1 MIRYSTQPRRL
12 RVSALA
18 AVANPSYAR
27 VDTWNLLDDA
37 CRHLAEVDLA
47 GLDKTHDVARVKRLL
62 DRIAAYERYWLYPGA
77 ENLAIFRAHLDSL
90 STVRLTEEVSLAV
103 RLLSEYGDRAGLF
116 DTSAPLD
123 DQELVAQA
131 KQQHFYTVLLADDAP
146 STAPDSLAECLR
158 ALRNPSDD
166 VQFEILVVPS
176 VEDAITAVAL
186 NGEIQAAIIRDD
198 LPLRSRDR
206 LPLMNTLLGPNEDA
220 DGVIPDRANDWV
232 ECGEWIREL
241 RPHIDLYLLTDESI
255 AAGDDTEPDVYD
267 RTFYRLNDVTDLHS
281 TVLAGLR
288 NRYATPFFD
297 ALRAYAAAPV
307 GQFHA
312 LPVARGASIFN
323 SRSLQDMGEFYGR
336 NIFMAET
343 STTSGGLDSLLDPH
357 GNIKKAMDKAA
368 KTWNADHT
376 YFVTNG
382 TSTANKIV
390 VQSLTRPGDI
400 VLIDRNCHKSHHYGL
415 VLAGAYPLYLD
426 AYPLPQFAIYGAVSL
441 RTIKQTLLDL
451 EAAGQLHRVRML
463 LLTNCTFD
471 GVVYNPLQVMQ
482 EVLAIKPDICFLWD
496 EAWYAFATAVPW
508 ARQRTAMVAA
518 ERLEQMLASPDY
530 VEQYRKWA
538 ASMQGVDRSEW
549 IERELLP
556 DPATARVRVYATHST
571 HKSLSA
577 LRQASMIHVRD
588 QDFNAL
594 TRDAFGEAFLTHTST
609 SPNQQLLASLDLARR
624 QVDIEGFQL
633 VRQVYDMALVFRHR
647 VRKDRLISKW
657 FRILDESDLVP
668 EEFRASSVSSYREV
682 RQGAL
687 AEWNEAWRSDQ
698 FVLDATRVTLFVGA
712 TGMNGYDFREKIL
725 MERFGIQIN
734 KTSINSVLLIFTIG
748 VTWSSVHYLLDV
760 LRRVATDFDRIQKE
774 ASAADRALQ
783 RRHVEEITEDLPH
796 LPDFSEFDVAF
807 RPVDECNFG
816 DMRSAFYAGYEESDR
831 EHVLIGTA
839 GRRLAEG
846 KNLVSTTFV
855 VPYPPGFPVL
865 VPGQV
870 VSKEIVYFLAQ
881 LDVKEIHGYNP
892 DLGLSVFTDTALARM
907 EAQRNAATA
916 AVGSVT
922 AAFELPADASGVNGA
937 HKGRPGGAGGAGR
950 GVRGA
955 HRPVGYTAVD
965 ALDEGVPAGRGLV
978 PATRTQRAERADD
991 GGDQHPGHR
1000 SMLTARR
1007 ACSTN
1012 HVGASLG
1019 RGR

>member
-1 MIRYSTQPRRL
+1 
-12 RVSALA
+12 
-18 AVANPSYAR
+18 
-27 VDTWNLLDDA
+27 
-37 CRHLAEVDLA
+37 
-47 GLDKTHDVARVKRLL
+47 
-62 DRIAAYERYWLYPGA
+62 
-77 ENLAIFRAHLDSL
+77 SL
-90 STVRLTEEVSLAV
+90 V
-103 RLLSEYGDRAGLF
+103 
-116 DTSAPLD
+116 
-123 DQELVAQA
+123 
-131 KQQHFYTVLLADDAP
+131 
-146 STAPDSLAECLR
+146 ECLR
-158 ALRNPSDD
+158 ALRNPADD
-166 VQFEILVVPS
+166 IQFEILVAPS

-186 NGEIQAAIIRDD
+186 NGEIQAAIIRHD

-206 LPLMNTLLGPNEDA
+206 VPLMTTLLGANEDV
-220 DGVIPDRANDWV
+220 GVSEHTHDWV

-255 AAGDDTEPDVYD
+255 AAGADDDPDIYD

-281 TVLAGLR
+281 TVVAGLR
-288 NRYATPFFD
+288 NRFATPFFD
-297 ALRAYAAAPV
+297 ALRVYAAAPV

-323 SRSLQDMGEFYGR
+323 SKSLQDMGEFYGR

-368 KTWNADHT
+368 VTWNADHT

-426 AYPLPQFAIYGAVSL
+426 AYPLPQFAIYGAVPLS
-441 RTIKQTLLDL
+441 TIKKALLDL
-451 EAAGQLHRVRML
+451 EAAGQLHKVRML
-463 LLTNCTFD
+463 LLTNCIFD
-471 GVVYNPLQVMQ
+471 GVVYNPRRVME

-518 ERLEQMLASPDY
+518 EHLEQKLTSPEY
-530 VEQYRKWA
+530 RAEYRKWV
-538 ASMQGVDRSEW
+538 ASMEGVPRAEWADR
-549 IERELLP
+549 RLLP
-556 DPATARVRVYATHST
+556 DPDRARVRVYATHST

-577 LRQASMIHVRD
+577 FRQASMIHIRD
-588 QDFNAL
+588 QDFNARA
-594 TRDAFGEAFLTHTST
+594 RDAFGEAFLTHTST

-624 QVDIEGFQL
+624 QVDMEGFQL

-668 EEFRASSVSSYREV
+668 EEYRASCVSSYREV

-687 AEWNEAWRSDQ
+687 DEWNEAWRSDQ
-698 FVLDATRVTLFVGA
+698 FVLDPTRVTLFLGK
-712 TGMNGYDFREKIL
+712 TGMTGYDFREKIL
-725 MERFGIQIN
+725 MDRFGIQIN

-748 VTWSSVHYLLDV
+748 VTWSSVHHLLDV
-760 LRRVATDFDRIQKE
+760 LRRVATDFDRAKKM
-774 ASAADRALQ
+774 ASTADWALHE
-783 RRHVEEITEDLPH
+783 RRVEEITEDLPH

-807 RPVDECNFG
+807 RPEGATSYG
-816 DMRSAFYAGYEESDR
+816 DTRSAFYAGYEESDR
-831 EHVLIGTA
+831 EYVLIGTA

-846 KNLVSTTFV
+846 KTLVSTTFV

-870 VSKEIVYFLAQ
+870 ISKEIIYFLAQ

-892 DLGLSVFTDTALARM
+892 ELGLSVFTQEALARM
-907 EAQRNAATA
+907 EATRS
-916 AVGSVT
+916 AVAVASANGNGS
-922 AAFELPADASGVNGA
+922 E
-937 HKGRPGGAGGAGR
+937 
-950 GVRGA
+950 
-955 HRPVGYTAVD
+955 
-965 ALDEGVPAGRGLV
+965 
-978 PATRTQRAERADD
+978 PATGSEATLVANEHTVQV
-991 GGDQHPGHR
+991 
-1000 SMLTARR
+1000 
-1007 ACSTN
+1007 N
-1012 HVGASLG
+1012 
-1019 RGR
+1019 

>member
-1 MIRYSTQPRRL
+1 MNRDSVRTRRL

-18 AVANPSYAR
+18 AVANPSYTR
-27 VDTWNLLDDA
+27 IDTWNLLDDA
-37 CRHLAEVDLA
+37 CRRLAEVDLA
-47 GLDKTHDVARVKRLL
+47 GLDKTHDMARVKRLM
-62 DRIAAYERYWLYPGA
+62 DRIDAYERYWLYPGA
-77 ENLAIFRAHLDSL
+77 DNLATFRAHLESL

-103 RLLSEYGDRAGLF
+103 RLLSEYGDRAALF
-116 DTSAPLD
+116 DTSAPLA

-131 KQQHFYTVLLADDAP
+131 RQQQFYTVLLADDAP
-146 STAPDSLAECLR
+146 PTAPDCLAESLR
-158 ALRNPSDD
+158 ELRNLYDD
-166 VQFEILVVPS
+166 VQYELLVVSS

-186 NGEIQAAIIRDD
+186 NGEIQVAIIRHD

-206 LPLMNTLLGPNEDA
+206 LPLMNTLLGANDDA
-220 DGVIPDRANDWV
+220 VAVTDRAHDWV
-232 ECGEWIREL
+232 ECGEWIKEL
-241 RPHIDLYLLTDESI
+241 RPHLDLYLLTDESI
-255 AAGDDTEPDVYD
+255 AADIGDAPDVYA
-267 RTFYRLNDVTDLHS
+267 RTFYRLNDVTDLNS

-288 NRYATPFFD
+288 NRFETPFFD
-297 ALRAYAAAPV
+297 ALRAYAAAPI

-323 SRSLQDMGEFYGR
+323 SKSLRDMGEFYGR

-368 KTWNADHT
+368 VTWRANHT

-415 VLAGAYPLYLD
+415 VLAGAYPMYLD

-441 RTIKQTLLDL
+441 RTIKKALLDL

-471 GVVYNPLQVMQ
+471 GVVYNPRRVME

-508 ARQRTAMVAA
+508 ARQRTAMMAA
-518 ERLEQMLASPDY
+518 ENLEQKLASPEY
-530 VEQYRKWA
+530 AEEYRNWL
-538 ASMQGVDRSEW
+538 ASMEGIDRSQW
-549 IERELLP
+549 VDHQLLP
-556 DPATARVRVYATHST
+556 DPDRVRIRVYTTHST

-624 QVDIEGFQL
+624 QVDVEGFQL
-633 VRQVYDMALVFRHR
+633 VRLVYDMALVFRHR

-668 EEFRASSVSSYREV
+668 DEFRASHVSSYRQV
-682 RQGAL
+682 RQGVL

-698 FVLDATRVTLFVGA
+698 FVLDPTRVTLFIGE
-712 TGMNGYDFREKIL
+712 TGMSGYDFREKIL

-760 LRRVATDFDRIQKE
+760 LRRVATDFDRIQVA
-774 ASAADRALQ
+774 ASAADLALHQ
-783 RRHVEEITEDLPH
+783 RHVEEITQDLPH

-807 RPVDECNFG
+807 RPNVVSASG
-816 DMRSAFYAGYEESDR
+816 DIRSAFYAGYEESDR
-831 EHVLIGTA
+831 EHVLIGIA
-839 GRRLAEG
+839 GRQLIEG
-846 KNLVSTTFV
+846 KTLVSTTFV

-892 DLGLSVFTDTALARM
+892 DLGLSVFTQDALSRM
-907 EAQRNAATA
+907 EAQRIASVARNAR
-916 AVGSVT
+916 
-922 AAFELPADASGVNGA
+922 LPEQSTSFNDSSG
-937 HKGRPGGAGGAGR
+937 
-950 GVRGA
+950 
-955 HRPVGYTAVD
+955 
-965 ALDEGVPAGRGLV
+965 E
-978 PATRTQRAERADD
+978 AEKEVKVSH
-991 GGDQHPGHR
+991 GCCG
-1000 SMLTARR
+1000 
-1007 ACSTN
+1007 
-1012 HVGASLG
+1012 
-1019 RGR
+1019 

>member
-1 MIRYSTQPRRL
+1 MNSDRTRPRRL

-18 AVANPSYAR
+18 AVANPSYTR
-27 VDTWNLLDDA
+27 IDTWNLLDDA

-47 GLDKTHDVARVKRLL
+47 GLDKAHEVARVRRLM
-62 DRIAAYERYWLYPGA
+62 DRLAAYERYWLYPGA
-77 ENLAIFRAHLDSL
+77 ENLATFRAHLEIL

-116 DTSAPLD
+116 DTSTPLA

-131 KQQHFYTVLLADDAP
+131 KRQQFYTVLLADDSP
-146 STAPDSLAECLR
+146 HTAPDCLAACLR
-158 ALRNPSDD
+158 ELRDPADD
-166 VQFEILVVPS
+166 VQFEILVVAS

-186 NGEIQAAIIRDD
+186 NGEIQAAIIRHD

-206 LPLMNTLLGPNEDA
+206 VPLMNSLLGPSDA
-220 DGVIPDRANDWV
+220 GDSEAELLIHDRANDWI

-255 AAGDDTEPDVYD
+255 AAGNDDEPDVYD

-288 NRYATPFFD
+288 NRFATPFFD
-297 ALRAYAAAPV
+297 ALRAYASAPV

-312 LPVARGASIFN
+312 LPIARGASIFN
-323 SRSLQDMGEFYGR
+323 SKSLQDMGEFYGR

-368 KTWNADHT
+368 RTWNSNHT

-390 VQSLTRPGDI
+390 MQSLTRPGDI

-426 AYPLPQFAIYGAVSL
+426 AYPLPQFAIYGSVPL
-441 RTIKQTLLDL
+441 RTIKKALLDL
-451 EAAGQLHRVRML
+451 EATGQLHRVRML
-463 LLTNCTFD
+463 LLTNCIFD
-471 GVVYNPLQVMQ
+471 GVVYNPRRVME

-508 ARQRTAMVAA
+508 ARQRTAMVSA
-518 ERLEQMLASPDY
+518 ERLEQTLASPEY
-530 VEQYRKWA
+530 AEEYRNWA
-538 ASMQGVDRSEW
+538 ASMEGIPRSEW
-549 IERELLP
+549 ADHRLMP
-556 DPATARVRVYATHST
+556 DPDRARVRVYATHST

-577 LRQASMIHVRD
+577 FRQASMIHVRD
-588 QDFNAL
+588 QDFNSLA
-594 TRDAFGEAFLTHTST
+594 RDQFGEAFLTHTST

-668 EEFRASSVSSYREV
+668 EEFRASAVSSYRQV

-698 FVLDATRVTLFVGA
+698 FVLDPTRVTLFLGN

-725 MERFGIQIN
+725 MDRFGIQIN

-748 VTWSSVHYLLDV
+748 VTWSSVHHLLDV
-760 LRRVATDFDRIQKE
+760 LRRVASDFDHEKQA
-774 ASAADRALQ
+774 ASAADWALHE
-783 RRHVEEITEDLPH
+783 RRVEEITQDLPH
-796 LPDFSEFDVAF
+796 LPDFSEFDIAF
-807 RPVDECNFG
+807 RPVDACSVG
-816 DMRSAFYAGYEESDR
+816 DMRAAFYAGYEESDR
-831 EHVLIGTA
+831 EYVQIGAA

-846 KNLVSTTFV
+846 RNLVSTTFV

-870 VSKEIVYFLAQ
+870 VSKEILYFLAQ

-892 DLGLSVFTDTALARM
+892 ELGLSVFTAEALTRM
-907 EAQRNAATA
+907 EAQRNAAQA
-916 AVGSVT
+916 AVGSAT
-922 AAFELPADASGVNGA
+922 PAFELPSDASGLNG
-937 HKGRPGGAGGAGR
+937 
-950 GVRGA
+950 
-955 HRPVGYTAVD
+955 
-965 ALDEGVPAGRGLV
+965 
-978 PATRTQRAERADD
+978 
-991 GGDQHPGHR
+991 
-1000 SMLTARR
+1000 
-1007 ACSTN
+1007 STN
-1012 HVGASLG
+1012 GESAKRVVAEDA
-1019 RGR
+1019 

>member
-1 MIRYSTQPRRL
+1 MSNPYNSRPRRL
-12 RVSALA
+12 HVSALA

-27 VDTWNLLDDA
+27 IDTWNLLDDA

-47 GLDKTHDVARVKRLL
+47 GQDKAHDIARVKRLM
-62 DRIAAYERYWLYPGA
+62 DRIGAYERYWLYPGA
-77 ENLAIFRAHLDSL
+77 HNLATFRAHLESL
-90 STVRLTEEVSLAV
+90 STVRLTEEVALAV

-116 DTSAPLD
+116 DTNAPLAE
-123 DQELVAQA
+123 QELVAGA
-131 KQQHFYTVLLADDAP
+131 KKQHFYTVVLADDSP
-146 STAPDSLAECLR
+146 GTAQDCLAENLR
-158 ALRNPSDD
+158 ALRDPADD
-166 VQFEILVVPS
+166 VQFELLVVSS

-198 LPLRSRDR
+198 LSLRSHDR
-206 LPLMNTLLGPNEDA
+206 LPLMNTLLGPNEDV
-220 DGVIPDRANDWV
+220 DIPDRANDWI

-255 AAGDDTEPDVYD
+255 AAGDETEPDIYN

-297 ALRAYAAAPV
+297 ALRVYAAEPV

-312 LPVARGASIFN
+312 LPIARGASIFN
-323 SRSLQDMGEFYGR
+323 SKSLQDMGEFYGR

-368 KTWNADHT
+368 RTWRSDHT

-426 AYPLPQFAIYGAVSL
+426 AYPLPEFAIYGAVSL
-441 RTIKQTLLDL
+441 ETIKKTLLGL

-471 GVVYNPLQVMQ
+471 GVVYNPRRVME

-508 ARQRTAMVAA
+508 ARQRTAMVSAK
-518 ERLEQMLASPDY
+518 RLEQTLATPEY
-530 VEQYRKWA
+530 A
-538 ASMQGVDRSEW
+538 AEYQDWLGSMEGVDRSEW
-549 IERELLP
+549 VERRLLP
-556 DPATARVRVYATHST
+556 DPTRARVRVYATHST

-577 LRQASMIHVRD
+577 FRQASMIHVRD
-588 QDFNAL
+588 QDFNSRA
-594 TRDAFGEAFLTHTST
+594 RDAFGEAFLTHTST

-624 QVDIEGFQL
+624 QVDMEGFQL

-668 EEFRASSVSSYREV
+668 AEFRASAVSSTASI
-682 RQGAL
+682 RQGGL

-698 FVLDATRVTLFVGA
+698 FVLDPTRVTLFLGN
-712 TGMNGYDFREKIL
+712 TGMTGFDFREKIL
-725 MERFGIQIN
+725 MDRFGIQIN

-760 LRRVATDFDRIQKE
+760 LRRVAIDFDREEKA
-774 ASAADRALQ
+774 ASAADWALHQ
-783 RRHVEEITEDLPH
+783 RHVEEITEDLPH
-796 LPDFSEFDVAF
+796 LPDFSEFDIAF
-807 RPVDECNFG
+807 RPVDECIFG

-831 EHVLIGTA
+831 EYVQIGTA
-839 GRRLAEG
+839 GRRLVEG
-846 KNLVSTTFV
+846 KTLVSTTFV

-892 DLGLSVFTDTALARM
+892 DLGLSVFTETALARM
-907 EAQRNAATA
+907 EAQRNAAMA
-916 AVGSVT
+916 AVASAT
-922 AAFELPADASGVNGA
+922 TSFELPSDASGLNGA
-937 HKGRPGGAGGAGR
+937 GNGAGA
-950 GVRGA
+950 VR
-955 HRPVGYTAVD
+955 VGSED
-965 ALDEGVPAGRGLV
+965 A
-978 PATRTQRAERADD
+978 
-991 GGDQHPGHR
+991 
-1000 SMLTARR
+1000 
-1007 ACSTN
+1007 
-1012 HVGASLG
+1012 
-1019 RGR
+1019 

>member
-1 MIRYSTQPRRL
+1 MNRDNARPRRL

-18 AVANPSYAR
+18 AVANPSYTR

-37 CRHLAEVDLA
+37 CRHLAEIDLA
-47 GLDKTHDVARVKRLL
+47 GLDKDHDLAKVKRLM

-77 ENLAIFRAHLDSL
+77 QNLATFRAHLESL

-103 RLLSEYGDRAGLF
+103 RLLSEYGDRTALF
-116 DTSAPLD
+116 DTSAPLA

-131 KQQHFYTVLLADDAP
+131 KQQQFYTVLLADDSP
-146 STAPDSLAECLR
+146 VTAPESLAECLR

-166 VQFEILVVPS
+166 IQFEILVAPS

-186 NGEIQAAIIRDD
+186 NGEIQAAIIRHD

-206 LPLMNTLLGPNEDA
+206 VPLMNTLLGANDSGA
-220 DGVIPDRANDWV
+220 QAAGSDRAQDWV

-255 AAGDDTEPDVYD
+255 AAGSDDEPDVYD

-288 NRYATPFFD
+288 KRFATPFFD

-323 SRSLQDMGEFYGR
+323 SKSLQDMGEFYGR

-343 STTSGGLDSLLDPH
+343 SSTSGGLDSLLDPH

-368 KTWNADHT
+368 VTWRANHT

-415 VLAGAYPLYLD
+415 VLAGAYPMYLD
-426 AYPLPQFAIYGAVSL
+426 AYPLPQFAIYGAVAL
-441 RTIKQTLLDL
+441 RTIKQALLGL
-451 EAAGQLHRVRML
+451 EAAGQLHKVRML

-471 GVVYNPLQVMQ
+471 GVVYNPRQVME

-508 ARQRTAMVAA
+508 ARQRTAMVSA
-518 ERLEQMLASPDY
+518 EQLEQKLSSPEY
-530 VEQYRKWA
+530 VAEYRNWC
-538 ASMQGVDRSEW
+538 ASMEEIERSEW
-549 IERELLP
+549 VEHRLLP
-556 DPATARVRVYATHST
+556 NPARARVRVYATHST

-577 LRQASMIHVRD
+577 LRQASMIHIRD

-594 TRDAFGEAFLTHTST
+594 ARDAFGEAFLTHTST

-668 EEFRASSVSSYREV
+668 EEFRASSVSSYRQV

-698 FVLDATRVTLFVGA
+698 FVLDPTRVTLFIGE

-760 LRRVATDFDRIQKE
+760 LRRVAIDFDRAQKG
-774 ASAADRALQ
+774 ASVADLALQ
-783 RRHVEEITEDLPH
+783 RRHVEEVTQDLPH

-807 RPVDECNFG
+807 RPDDASPFG
-816 DMRSAFYAGYEESDR
+816 DMRAAFYAGYEESDR
-831 EHVLIGTA
+831 EYVLIGNA

-846 KNLVSTTFV
+846 KTLVSTTFV

-870 VSKEIVYFLAQ
+870 VSKEIIYFLAQ
-881 LDVKEIHGYNP
+881 LDVKEIHGYNRE
-892 DLGLSVFTDTALARM
+892 LGLSVFTPAALARL
-907 EAQRNAATA
+907 EAAHNAGA
-916 AVGSVT
+916 AASAG
-922 AAFELPADASGVNGA
+922 LPAISSV
-937 HKGRPGGAGGAGR
+937 GGAG
-950 GVRGA
+950 
-955 HRPVGYTAVD
+955 
-965 ALDEGVPAGRGLV
+965 
-978 PATRTQRAERADD
+978 
-991 GGDQHPGHR
+991 
-1000 SMLTARR
+1000 
-1007 ACSTN
+1007 
-1012 HVGASLG
+1012 
-1019 RGR
+1019 

>member
-1 MIRYSTQPRRL
+1 MNEYSSRPRRL

-18 AVANPSYAR
+18 AVANPSYTR
-27 VDTWNLLDDA
+27 IDTWNMLDDA
-37 CRHLAEVDLA
+37 CCHLAEVDLA
-47 GLDKTHDVARVKRLL
+47 GLDKTHDLAKVKRLMDRL
-62 DRIAAYERYWLYPGA
+62 DAYERYWLYPGA
-77 ENLAIFRAHLDSL
+77 ANLATFRAHLESL
-90 STVRLTEEVSLAV
+90 STVRLAEEVALAV
-103 RLLSEYGDRAGLF
+103 RLLSEYGDRTALF
-116 DTSAPLD
+116 DIAAPLAE
-123 DQELVAQA
+123 QELVARA
-131 KQQHFYTVLLADDAP
+131 KQQQFYTVLLADDSP
-146 STAPDSLAECLR
+146 PTAPESLVECLR
-158 ALRNPSDD
+158 ALRNPADD
-166 VQFEILVVPS
+166 IQFEILVAPS

-186 NGEIQAAIIRDD
+186 NGEIQAAIIRHD

-206 LPLMNTLLGPNEDA
+206 VPLMTTLLGANEDV
-220 DGVIPDRANDWV
+220 GVSEHTHDWV

-255 AAGDDTEPDVYD
+255 AAGADDDPDIYD

-281 TVLAGLR
+281 TVVAGLR
-288 NRYATPFFD
+288 NRFATPFFD
-297 ALRAYAAAPV
+297 ALRVYAAAPV

-323 SRSLQDMGEFYGR
+323 SKSLQDMGEFYGR

-368 KTWNADHT
+368 ITWNADHT

-426 AYPLPQFAIYGAVSL
+426 AYPLPQFAIYGAVPLS
-441 RTIKQTLLDL
+441 TIKKALLDL
-451 EAAGQLHRVRML
+451 EEAGQLHKVRML
-463 LLTNCTFD
+463 LLTNCIFD
-471 GVVYNPLQVMQ
+471 GVVYNPRRVME

-496 EAWYAFATAVPW
+496 EAWYAFAIAVPW

-518 ERLEQMLASPDY
+518 EHLEQKLASPG
-530 VEQYRKWA
+530 YRAEYRRWV
-538 ASMQGVDRSEW
+538 ASMEGVPRSEW
-549 IERELLP
+549 AERQLLP
-556 DPATARVRVYATHST
+556 DPDSARVRVYATHST

-577 LRQASMIHVRD
+577 FRQASMIHIRD
-588 QDFNAL
+588 QDFNARA
-594 TRDAFGEAFLTHTST
+594 RDAFGEAFLTHTST

-624 QVDIEGFQL
+624 QVDMEGFQL

-668 EEFRASSVSSYREV
+668 EEFRASCVSSYREV

-687 AEWNEAWRSDQ
+687 DEWNEAWRSDQ
-698 FVLDATRVTLFVGA
+698 FVLDPTRVTLFLGK
-712 TGMNGYDFREKIL
+712 TGMTGYDFREKIL
-725 MERFGIQIN
+725 MDRFGIQIN

-748 VTWSSVHYLLDV
+748 VTWSSVHHLLDV
-760 LRRVATDFDRIQKE
+760 LRRVATDFDRAKKV
-774 ASAADRALQ
+774 ASSADWALHE
-783 RRHVEEITEDLPH
+783 RRVEEITEDLPH

-807 RPVDECNFG
+807 RPEGATTYG
-816 DMRSAFYAGYEESDR
+816 DTRSAFYAGYEESDR
-831 EHVLIGTA
+831 EYVLIGTA

-846 KNLVSTTFV
+846 KTLVSTTFV

-870 VSKEIVYFLAQ
+870 ISKEIIYFLAQ

-892 DLGLSVFTDTALARM
+892 ELGLSVFTQEALARM
-907 EAQRNAATA
+907 EAKRNAV
-916 AVGSVT
+916 AVASSNGNGS
-922 AAFELPADASGVNGA
+922 EPASGSEATLVANEHTVQVN
-937 HKGRPGGAGGAGR
+937 
-950 GVRGA
+950 
-955 HRPVGYTAVD
+955 
-965 ALDEGVPAGRGLV
+965 
-978 PATRTQRAERADD
+978 
-991 GGDQHPGHR
+991 
-1000 SMLTARR
+1000 
-1007 ACSTN
+1007 
-1012 HVGASLG
+1012 
-1019 RGR
+1019 

>member
-1 MIRYSTQPRRL
+1 MNRDGSHPRRL

-18 AVANPSYAR
+18 AVANPSYTR
-27 VDTWNLLDDA
+27 LDTWNLLDDA
-37 CRHLAEVDLA
+37 CRHLSEVDRA
-47 GLDKTHDVARVKRLL
+47 GLGIDHDVSRVRRLM
-62 DRIAAYERYWLYPGA
+62 DRLAAYERYWLYPGA
-77 ENLAIFRAHLDSL
+77 HHLATFHEHLEAL
-90 STVRLTEEVSLAV
+90 STVRLAEEVSLAV

-116 DTSAPLD
+116 DTSAPLAE
-123 DQELVAQA
+123 QELVAQA
-131 KQQHFYTVLLADDAP
+131 KRQQFYTVLLADDAP
-146 STAPDSLAECLR
+146 STAPDCLAECLQ

-166 VQFEILVVPS
+166 VQYELLVVTS
-176 VEDAITAVAL
+176 IEDAITAVAL
-186 NGEIQAAIIRDD
+186 NGEIQAAIIRHD
-198 LPLRSRDR
+198 LPLRSHDR
-206 LPLMNTLLGPNEDA
+206 VPLMNTLLGAAGDDVVTKDA
-220 DGVIPDRANDWV
+220 QDWV
-232 ECGEWIREL
+232 ECAQWIREL

-255 AAGDDTEPDVYD
+255 AADTQDDSDVYD
-267 RTFYRLNDVTDLHS
+267 RTFYRLNDVTDLNS
-281 TVLAGLR
+281 TVLAGLK
-288 NRYATPFFD
+288 NRFATPFFD
-297 ALRAYAAAPV
+297 ALCAYAAAPV

-323 SRSLQDMGEFYGR
+323 SKSLQDMGEFYGR

-357 GNIKKAMDKAA
+357 GNIKTAMDKAA
-368 KTWNADHT
+368 VTWNANHT
-376 YFVTNG
+376 YFSTNG

-390 VQSLTRPGDI
+390 VQALTRPGDI

-426 AYPLPQFAIYGAVSL
+426 AYPLPEYAIYGAVSL
-441 RTIKQTLLDL
+441 HTIKKALLDL
-451 EAAGQLHRVRML
+451 EAAGQLQRVRML

-471 GVVYNPLQVMQ
+471 GVVYNPRRVME

-508 ARQRTAMVAA
+508 ARQRTAMVSA
-518 ERLEQMLASPDY
+518 ERLEQMLASPEY
-530 VEQYRKWA
+530 AAEYRDWA
-538 ASMQGVDRSEW
+538 ASMEGVDRSEW
-549 IERELLP
+549 VDRRLLP
-556 DPATARVRVYATHST
+556 DPGRARVRVYATHST

-577 LRQASMIHVRD
+577 FRQASMIHVRD

-594 TRDAFGEAFLTHTST
+594 TRDEFAEAFLTHTST

-624 QVDIEGFQL
+624 QVDIEGFEL
-633 VRQVYDMALVFRHR
+633 VRNVYNMALVFRHR

-668 EEFRASSVSSYREV
+668 REFRASAVSSTASI

-698 FVLDATRVTLFVGA
+698 FVLDPTRATLFIGK

-725 MERFGIQIN
+725 MDRFGIQIN

-760 LRRVATDFDRIQKE
+760 LRRIATDFERSQ
-774 ASAADRALQ
+774 SAFGKDDLALQ
-783 RRHVEEITEDLPH
+783 RRRVEEITEDLPH

-807 RPVDECNFG
+807 RPVDACKFG

-831 EHVLIGTA
+831 EHVLIGSA

-846 KNLVSTTFV
+846 KTLVSTTFV

-870 VSKEIVYFLAQ
+870 VSKDIVYFLAQ

-892 DLGLSVFTDTALARM
+892 DLGLSVFTEAALARI

-916 AVGSVT
+916 ALGS
-922 AAFELPADASGVNGA
+922 AFPAFEIPSDASSLNGA
-937 HKGRPGGAGGAGR
+937 LNGNRNAR
-950 GVRGA
+950 
-955 HRPVGYTAVD
+955 AVTED
-965 ALDEGVPAGRGLV
+965 A
-978 PATRTQRAERADD
+978 
-991 GGDQHPGHR
+991 
-1000 SMLTARR
+1000 
-1007 ACSTN
+1007 
-1012 HVGASLG
+1012 
-1019 RGR
+1019 

>member
-1 MIRYSTQPRRL
+1 M
-12 RVSALA
+12 SALA

-47 GLDKTHDVARVKRLL
+47 GLDKTHDVARVKRLM

-77 ENLAIFRAHLDSL
+77 ENLAVFRAHLESL

-158 ALRNPSDD
+158 ALRCPSDD

-255 AAGDDTEPDVYD
+255 AAGDDSEPDVYD

-451 EAAGQLHRVRML
+451 EAAGQLDRVRML

-518 ERLEQMLASPDY
+518 ERLEHMLASPEY
-530 VEQYRKWA
+530 VEEYRKWA
-538 ASMQGVDRSEW
+538 ASMDGVDRSEW
-549 IERELLP
+549 IERELMP
-556 DPATARVRVYATHST
+556 DPASARVRVYATHST

-668 EEFRASSVSSYREV
+668 EEFRESSVSSYREV

-760 LRRVATDFDRIQKE
+760 LRRVAIDFDRTEKA
-774 ASAADRALQ
+774 ASVADRALQ
-783 RRHVEEITEDLPH
+783 QRHVEEITEDLPH

-816 DMRSAFYAGYEESDR
+816 DMRSAFYAGYEEADR
-831 EHVLIGTA
+831 EHVLIGMA

-846 KNLVSTTFV
+846 KTLVSTTFV

-892 DLGLSVFTDTALARM
+892 DLGLSVFTETALARM
-907 EAQRNAATA
+907 EAQRNAAAA

-922 AAFELPADASGVNGA
+922 AAFELPADASVASGMNGA
-937 HKGRPGGAGGAGR
+937 RNGA
-950 GVRGA
+950 
-955 HRPVGYTAVD
+955 PAVPS
-965 ALDEGVPAGRGLV
+965 V
-978 PATRTQRAERADD
+978 ADN
-991 GGDQHPGHR
+991 
-1000 SMLTARR
+1000 T
-1007 ACSTN
+1007 
-1012 HVGASLG
+1012 
-1019 RGR
+1019 

>member
-1 MIRYSTQPRRL
+1 MNSDRAHPRRL

-18 AVANPSYAR
+18 AVANPSYTR
-27 VDTWNLLDDA
+27 IDTWNLLDDA

-47 GLDKTHDVARVKRLL
+47 GLDKAHEVARVKRLM
-62 DRIAAYERYWLYPGA
+62 DRLGAYERYWLYPGA
-77 ENLAIFRAHLDSL
+77 ENLATFRAHLESL

-116 DTSAPLD
+116 DTSTPLA

-131 KQQHFYTVLLADDAP
+131 KRQQFYTVLLADDSP
-146 STAPDSLAECLR
+146 HTAPDCMAACLR
-158 ALRNPSDD
+158 ELRDPSDD
-166 VQFEILVVPS
+166 VQFEILVVAS

-186 NGEIQAAIIRDD
+186 NGEIQAAIIRHD

-206 LPLMNTLLGPNEDA
+206 VPLMNSLLGPSDA
-220 DGVIPDRANDWV
+220 ESSEAGLQIHDRANDWI

-241 RPHIDLYLLTDESI
+241 RPHIDRYLLTDESI
-255 AAGDDTEPDVYD
+255 AAGNDDEPDVYD

-288 NRYATPFFD
+288 NRFATPFFD
-297 ALRAYAAAPV
+297 ALRAYASAPV

-312 LPVARGASIFN
+312 LPIARGASIFN
-323 SRSLQDMGEFYGR
+323 SKSLQDMGEFYGR

-368 KTWNADHT
+368 RTWNSDHT

-390 VQSLTRPGDI
+390 MQSLTRPGDI

-426 AYPLPQFAIYGAVSL
+426 AYPLPQFAIYGAVPL
-441 RTIKQTLLDL
+441 RTIKQALLDL
-451 EAAGQLHRVRML
+451 EATGQLHRVRMV
-463 LLTNCTFD
+463 LLTNCIFD
-471 GVVYNPLQVMQ
+471 GVVYNPRRVME

-508 ARQRTAMVAA
+508 ARQRTAMISA
-518 ERLEQMLASPDY
+518 ERLEQMLASPEY
-530 VEQYRKWA
+530 AEEYRNWA
-538 ASMQGVDRSEW
+538 ASMEGIPRSEW
-549 IERELLP
+549 ADHRLMP
-556 DPATARVRVYATHST
+556 DPSRARVRVYATHST

-577 LRQASMIHVRD
+577 FRQASMIHVRD
-588 QDFNAL
+588 QDFNSLA
-594 TRDAFGEAFLTHTST
+594 RDQFGEAFLTHTST

-668 EEFRASSVSSYREV
+668 EEFRASAVSSYRQV

-698 FVLDATRVTLFVGA
+698 FVLDPTRVTLFLGN

-725 MERFGIQIN
+725 MDRFGIQIN

-748 VTWSSVHYLLDV
+748 VTWSSVHHLLDV
-760 LRRVATDFDRIQKE
+760 LRRVATDFDREKE
-774 ASAADRALQ
+774 AASAADWALHE
-783 RRHVEEITEDLPH
+783 RRVDEITRDLPH
-796 LPDFSEFDVAF
+796 LPDFSEFDIAF
-807 RPVDECNFG
+807 RPVDACSVG
-816 DMRSAFYAGYEESDR
+816 DMRAAFYAGYEESDR
-831 EHVLIGTA
+831 EYVQIGAA

-846 KNLVSTTFV
+846 RNLVSTTFV

-870 VSKEIVYFLAQ
+870 VSKEILYFLAQ

-892 DLGLSVFTDTALARM
+892 ELGLSVFTAEALTRM
-907 EAQRNAATA
+907 EAQRSAATA
-916 AVGSVT
+916 AVGSAIPV
-922 AAFELPADASGVNGA
+922 FELPSDASGLS
-937 HKGRPGGAGGAGR
+937 
-950 GVRGA
+950 VR
-955 HRPVGYTAVD
+955 
-965 ALDEGVPAGRGLV
+965 
-978 PATRTQRAERADD
+978 
-991 GGDQHPGHR
+991 
-1000 SMLTARR
+1000 
-1007 ACSTN
+1007 
-1012 HVGASLG
+1012 
-1019 RGR
+1019 

>member
-77 ENLAIFRAHLDSL
+77 ENLAIFRAHLESL

-451 EAAGQLHRVRML
+451 EAAGQLHRARML

-922 AAFELPADASGVNGA
+922 AAFELPADA
-937 HKGRPGGAGGAGR
+937 
-950 GVRGA
+950 
-955 HRPVGYTAVD
+955 
-965 ALDEGVPAGRGLV
+965 
-978 PATRTQRAERADD
+978 
-991 GGDQHPGHR
+991 
-1000 SMLTARR
+1000 
-1007 ACSTN
+1007 
-1012 HVGASLG
+1012 
-1019 RGR
+1019 

>member
-1 MIRYSTQPRRL
+1 MNRDSARPRRL

-18 AVANPSYAR
+18 AVANPSYTR
-27 VDTWNLLDDA
+27 LDTWNLLDDA

-47 GLDKTHDVARVKRLL
+47 GLDKAHDIARVRRLM
-62 DRIAAYERYWLYPGA
+62 DRLGAYERYWLYPGA
-77 ENLAIFRAHLDSL
+77 GNLATFRAHLDAL
-90 STVRLTEEVSLAV
+90 STVRLAEEVSLAV

-116 DTSAPLD
+116 DTSAPLAE
-123 DQELVAQA
+123 QELVAQA
-131 KQQHFYTVLLADDAP
+131 KQQQFYTVLLADDAP
-146 STAPDSLAECLR
+146 ATAPDSLAECLR
-158 ALRNPSDD
+158 ALRNPSAE
-166 VQFEILVVPS
+166 VQYELLVVGS
-176 VEDAITAVAL
+176 IEDAITAVAL
-186 NGEIQAAIIRDD
+186 NGEIQAAIIRHD
-198 LPLRSRDR
+198 LPLRSHDR
-206 LPLMNTLLGPNEDA
+206 VPLMNTLLGSAGDDVVA
-220 DGVIPDRANDWV
+220 DGTQDWV
-232 ECGEWIREL
+232 ECAEWIREL

-255 AAGDDTEPDVYD
+255 AAETEDEPDVYD
-267 RTFYRLNDVTDLHS
+267 RTFYRLNDVTDLNS

-297 ALRAYAAAPV
+297 ALRAYASAPV

-323 SRSLQDMGEFYGR
+323 SKSLQDMGEFYGR

-357 GNIKKAMDKAA
+357 GNIRAAMNKAA
-368 KTWNADHT
+368 VTWNANHT

-390 VQSLTRPGDI
+390 VQALTRPGDI

-426 AYPLPQFAIYGAVSL
+426 AYPLTEYAIYGAVSL
-441 RTIKQTLLDL
+441 HTIKKALLDL

-471 GVVYNPLQVMQ
+471 GVVYNPRHVME

-518 ERLEQMLASPDY
+518 ERLEQMLASPEY
-530 VEQYRKWA
+530 AAKYRDWA
-538 ASMQGVDRSEW
+538 TEATEMEAVDRSGW
-549 IERELLP
+549 LDRRLLP
-556 DPATARVRVYATHST
+556 DPARARVRVYATHST

-594 TRDAFGEAFLTHTST
+594 TRDSFAEAFLTHTST

-624 QVDIEGFQL
+624 QVDIEGFEL
-633 VRQVYDMALVFRHR
+633 VRNVYNMALVFRHR

-668 EEFRASSVSSYREV
+668 DEFRASSVSSYRQV

-698 FVLDATRVTLFVGA
+698 FVLDATRVTLFVGK

-760 LRRVATDFDRIQKE
+760 LRRVATDFDRSQ
-774 ASAADRALQ
+774 SAGGKDDRALQ
-783 RRHVEEITEDLPH
+783 QRRVEEITEDLPH
-796 LPDFSEFDVAF
+796 LPDFSEFDIAF
-807 RPVDECNFG
+807 RPVDACKFG
-816 DMRSAFYAGYEESDR
+816 DMRAAFYAGYEESDR
-831 EHVLIGTA
+831 EHVLIGRA

-846 KNLVSTTFV
+846 KTLVSTTFV

-892 DLGLSVFTDTALARM
+892 ELGLSVFTAEALARM
-907 EAQRNAATA
+907 EAQRNAAMA
-916 AVGSVT
+916 AVGS
-922 AAFELPADASGVNGA
+922 AFPLFELPSDASALNGD
-937 HKGRPGGAGGAGR
+937 R
-950 GVRGA
+950 V
-955 HRPVGYTAVD
+955 V
-965 ALDEGVPAGRGLV
+965 VPEEA
-978 PATRTQRAERADD
+978 
-991 GGDQHPGHR
+991 
-1000 SMLTARR
+1000 
-1007 ACSTN
+1007 
-1012 HVGASLG
+1012 
-1019 RGR
+1019 

>member
-47 GLDKTHDVARVKRLL
+47 GLDKTHDVARVRRLM
-62 DRIAAYERYWLYPGA
+62 DRIGAYERYWLYPGA
-77 ENLAIFRAHLDSL
+77 ANLATFRAHLDSL
-90 STVRLTEEVSLAV
+90 STVRLAEEVSLAV

-158 ALRNPSDD
+158 ALRSPSDD

-241 RPHIDLYLLTDESI
+241 RPHIDIYLLTDESI

-297 ALRAYAAAPV
+297 ALRVYAAAPV

-323 SRSLQDMGEFYGR
+323 SKSLQDMGEFYGR

-368 KTWNADHT
+368 HTWNAEHT

-508 ARQRTAMVAA
+508 ARQRTAMVSA
-518 ERLEQMLASPDY
+518 ERLEHMLASPEY
-530 VEQYRKWA
+530 AAEYRDWLR
-538 ASMQGVDRSEW
+538 SMEGVDRSEW
-549 IERELLP
+549 VERRLLP
-556 DPATARVRVYATHST
+556 DPGRARVRVYATHST

-577 LRQASMIHVRD
+577 FRQSSMIHVRD
-588 QDFNAL
+588 QDFNSRA
-594 TRDAFGEAFLTHTST
+594 RDAFGEAFLTHTST

-624 QVDIEGFQL
+624 QVDMEGFQL

-657 FRILDESDLVP
+657 FSILDESDLVP
-668 EEFRASSVSSYREV
+668 EEFRASTVSSTASI

-698 FVLDATRVTLFVGA
+698 FVLDPTRVTLFIGN
-712 TGMNGYDFREKIL
+712 TGMTGFDFREKVL

-760 LRRVATDFDRIQKE
+760 LRRVATDFDRIEKA
-774 ASAADRALQ
+774 ASVADRALHE
-783 RRHVEEITEDLPH
+783 RHVEEITQDLPH

-807 RPVDECNFG
+807 RPVDECKFG

-831 EHVLIGTA
+831 EYVQIGSA

-846 KNLVSTTFV
+846 KTLVSTTFV

-892 DLGLSVFTDTALARM
+892 DLGLSVFTETALARM
-907 EAQRNAATA
+907 EAQRNAAMA

-922 AAFELPADASGVNGA
+922 AAFELPADASASNGA
-937 HKGRPGGAGGAGR
+937 RNNGANDAP
-950 GVRGA
+950 GVRSA
-955 HRPVGYTAVD
+955 
-965 ALDEGVPAGRGLV
+965 
-978 PATRTQRAERADD
+978 AES
-991 GGDQHPGHR
+991 G
-1000 SMLTARR
+1000 
-1007 ACSTN
+1007 
-1012 HVGASLG
+1012 
-1019 RGR
+1019 

>member
-1 MIRYSTQPRRL
+1 MTRYTTQPRRL

-47 GLDKTHDVARVKRLL
+47 GLDKTHDVARVKRLM

-77 ENLAIFRAHLDSL
+77 QNLAVFRAHLESL
-90 STVRLTEEVSLAV
+90 STVRLTEEVSMAV

-116 DTSAPLD
+116 DTSAPLA

-131 KQQHFYTVLLADDAP
+131 KQQQFYTVLLADDAP
-146 STAPDSLAECLR
+146 ATAPDCLAECLR

-220 DGVIPDRANDWV
+220 GDVIPDRANDWV

-288 NRYATPFFD
+288 NRYGTPFFD
-297 ALRAYAAAPV
+297 ALRAYASAPV

-323 SRSLQDMGEFYGR
+323 SKSLQDMGEFYGR

-368 KTWNADHT
+368 HTWNSDHS

-426 AYPLPQFAIYGAVSL
+426 AYPLPQFAIYGAVPL

-451 EAAGQLHRVRML
+451 EAAGQLDRVRML

-471 GVVYNPLQVMQ
+471 GVVYNPVQVMQ

-518 ERLEQMLASPDY
+518 ERLEQMLASPEY
-530 VEQYRKWA
+530 AAQYRDWA
-538 ASMQGVDRSEW
+538 AEMERVHQSEWVDR
-549 IERELLP
+549 RLLA
-556 DPATARVRVYATHST
+556 DPASARVRVYATHST

-633 VRQVYDMALVFRHR
+633 VRQTYDMALVFRHR
-647 VRKDRLISKW
+647 VRRDRLISKW

-698 FVLDATRVTLFVGA
+698 FVLDATRVTLFVGK

-760 LRRVATDFDRIQKE
+760 LRRVATDFDRAE
-774 ASAADRALQ
+774 SAASVADRALHQ
-783 RRHVEEITEDLPH
+783 RHVEEITQDLPH

-807 RPVDECNFG
+807 RPVDACIFG

-831 EHVLIGTA
+831 EHVLIGMA

-846 KNLVSTTFV
+846 KTLVSTTFV

-870 VSKEIVYFLAQ
+870 VSKEIIYFLAQ

-892 DLGLSVFTDTALARM
+892 DLGLSVFTEAALARM
-907 EAQRNAATA
+907 EAQRSAATA
-916 AVGSVT
+916 AVGS
-922 AAFELPADASGVNGA
+922 AFPALELPSDASGLNGA
-937 HKGRPGGAGGAGR
+937 LNGNSAAQ
-950 GVRGA
+950 
-955 HRPVGYTAVD
+955 AVSED
-965 ALDEGVPAGRGLV
+965 A
-978 PATRTQRAERADD
+978 
-991 GGDQHPGHR
+991 
-1000 SMLTARR
+1000 
-1007 ACSTN
+1007 
-1012 HVGASLG
+1012 
-1019 RGR
+1019 

>member
-1 MIRYSTQPRRL
+1 MDRNSARPRRL

-18 AVANPSYAR
+18 AVANPSYTR

-37 CRHLAEVDLA
+37 CRHLRDVDLA
-47 GLDKTHDVARVKRLL
+47 GLDKTHDIARVKRLM

-77 ENLAIFRAHLDSL
+77 ANLATFRAHLEGL
-90 STVRLTEEVSLAV
+90 STVRLSEEVSLAV

-116 DTSAPLD
+116 DTTASLAE
-123 DQELVAQA
+123 QELVAQA
-131 KQQHFYTVLLADDAP
+131 KQQQFYTVLLADDAP

-158 ALRNPSDD
+158 ALRNTSDD
-166 VQFEILVVPS
+166 VQYELLVVS
-176 VEDAITAVAL
+176 SIEDAITAVAL
-186 NGEIQAAIIRDD
+186 NGEIQAAIIRHD
-198 LPLRSRDR
+198 LPLRSHDR
-206 LPLMNTLLGPNEDA
+206 VPLMNTLLGAVDDDDA
-220 DGVIPDRANDWV
+220 LTTDTQDWV
-232 ECGEWIREL
+232 ECAEWMREL

-255 AAGDDTEPDVYD
+255 AAETEDEPDVYD
-267 RTFYRLNDVTDLHS
+267 RTFYRLNDVTDLNS

-288 NRYATPFFD
+288 NRFATPFFD
-297 ALRAYAAAPV
+297 ALCAYAGAPV

-323 SRSLQDMGEFYGR
+323 SKSLQDMGEFYGR

-343 STTSGGLDSLLDPH
+343 SSTSGGLDSLLDPH

-368 KTWNADHT
+368 VTWNANHT

-390 VQSLTRPGDI
+390 VQALTRPGDI

-426 AYPLPQFAIYGAVSL
+426 AYPLPEYAIYGAVSL
-441 RTIKQTLLDL
+441 HTIKKALLDL
-451 EAAGQLHRVRML
+451 EAAGQLDRVRML

-471 GVVYNPLQVMQ
+471 GVVYNPRRVME

-508 ARQRTAMVAA
+508 ARQRTAMVSA
-518 ERLEQMLASPDY
+518 ERLEQMLVSPEY
-530 VEQYRKWA
+530 AAEYRDWA
-538 ASMQGVDRSEW
+538 ASMEGVDRSEW
-549 IERELLP
+549 VDRRLLP
-556 DPATARVRVYATHST
+556 DPARARVRVYATHST

-577 LRQASMIHVRD
+577 FRQASMVHVRD
-588 QDFNAL
+588 QDFKAL
-594 TRDAFGEAFLTHTST
+594 TRDAFVEAFLTHTST

-624 QVDIEGFQL
+624 QVDIEGFEL
-633 VRQVYDMALVFRHR
+633 VRNVYNMALVFRHR
-647 VRKDRLISKW
+647 VRKDRLIGKW

-668 EEFRASSVSSYREV
+668 DEFRTSSVSSYREV

-698 FVLDATRVTLFVGA
+698 FVLDATRVTLFIGK

-760 LRRVATDFDRIQKE
+760 LRRIATDFERSQSIGGKD
-774 ASAADRALQ
+774 DRALQ
-783 RRHVEEITEDLPH
+783 QRRVEEITEDLPH
-796 LPDFSEFDVAF
+796 LPDFSEFDMAF
-807 RPVDECNFG
+807 RPVDACMFG

-831 EHVLIGTA
+831 EHVLIGMA

-846 KNLVSTTFV
+846 RTLVSTTFV

-892 DLGLSVFTDTALARM
+892 DLGLSVFTDAALARM
-907 EAQRNAATA
+907 EAQRSAATA
-916 AVGSVT
+916 AVGS
-922 AAFELPADASGVNGA
+922 AYPAFELPADASARNGDSVT
-937 HKGRPGGAGGAGR
+937 R
-950 GVRGA
+950 GSG
-955 HRPVGYTAVD
+955 
-965 ALDEGVPAGRGLV
+965 GVPDAA
-978 PATRTQRAERADD
+978 ATR
-991 GGDQHPGHR
+991 
-1000 SMLTARR
+1000 
-1007 ACSTN
+1007 
-1012 HVGASLG
+1012 
-1019 RGR
+1019 

>member
-1 MIRYSTQPRRL
+1 MNRDSAHPRRL

-18 AVANPSYAR
+18 AVANPSYTR
-27 VDTWNLLDDA
+27 LDTWNLLDDA
-37 CRHLAEVDLA
+37 CRHLAEVDGA
-47 GLDKTHDVARVKRLL
+47 GLDTTHDVRRVTRLL
-62 DRIAAYERYWLYPGA
+62 DRLGAYERYWLYPGA
-77 ENLAIFRAHLDSL
+77 ENLARLRTLLERRSR
-90 STVRLTEEVSLAV
+90 VRLSDEVSLAV

-116 DTSAPLD
+116 DTSAPLA

-131 KQQHFYTVLLADDAP
+131 KRQQFYTVLLADDAP
-146 STAPDSLAECLR
+146 NTAPDCLAECLR
-158 ALRNPSDD
+158 ALRCPSDE
-166 VQFEILVVPS
+166 VQFEILVVAS

-186 NGEIQAAIIRDD
+186 NGEIQAAIIRHD

-206 LPLMNTLLGPNEDA
+206 VPLMNTLLGANDDA
-220 DGVIPDRANDWV
+220 VVPDRANDWV

-241 RPHIDLYLLTDESI
+241 RPRIDLYLLTDESI
-255 AAGDDTEPDVYD
+255 AAGNDDEPDVYD

-288 NRYATPFFD
+288 NRFATPFFD

-323 SRSLQDMGEFYGR
+323 SKSLQDMGEFYGR

-357 GNIKKAMDKAA
+357 GNIRTAMDKAA

-426 AYPLPQFAIYGAVSL
+426 AYPLAQFAIYGAVSL
-441 RTIKQTLLDL
+441 ETIKKTLLGL

-471 GVVYNPLQVMQ
+471 GVVYNPRRVME

-518 ERLEQMLASPDY
+518 DRLYQTLSSPEY
-530 VEQYRKWA
+530 AEEYRNWS
-538 ASMQGVDRSEW
+538 ASMAGVDRSEW
-549 IERELLP
+549 VHRRLLP
-556 DPATARVRVYATHST
+556 DPSRARVRVYATHST

-577 LRQASMIHVRD
+577 FRQASMIHVRD
-588 QDFNAL
+588 QDFNSRA
-594 TRDAFGEAFLTHTST
+594 RDAFGEAFLTHTST

-668 EEFRASSVSSYREV
+668 EEFRASAVSSTASI

-698 FVLDATRVTLFVGA
+698 FVLDPTRVTLFLGN

-725 MERFGIQIN
+725 MDRFGIQIN

-760 LRRVATDFDRIQKE
+760 LRRVATDFNREKQA
-774 ASAADRALQ
+774 ASAADWALHE
-783 RRHVEEITEDLPH
+783 RRVEEITEDLPH
-796 LPDFSEFDVAF
+796 LPDFSEFDIAF
-807 RPVDECNFG
+807 RPVDACAFG
-816 DMRSAFYAGYEESDR
+816 DTRSAFYAGYEESDR
-831 EHVLIGTA
+831 EYVQIGTA

-846 KNLVSTTFV
+846 KTLVSTTFV

-870 VSKEIVYFLAQ
+870 VSKEIIYFMAQ

-892 DLGLSVFTDTALARM
+892 ELGLSVFTPEALARM
-907 EAQRNAATA
+907 AAQRNAATA
-916 AVGSVT
+916 AVGSAFPV
-922 AAFELPADASGVNGA
+922 FELPSDASAMNGA
-937 HKGRPGGAGGAGR
+937 LNGDS
-950 GVRGA
+950 V
-955 HRPVGYTAVD
+955 VQAVARD
-965 ALDEGVPAGRGLV
+965 A
-978 PATRTQRAERADD
+978 
-991 GGDQHPGHR
+991 
-1000 SMLTARR
+1000 
-1007 ACSTN
+1007 
-1012 HVGASLG
+1012 
-1019 RGR
+1019 

>member
-47 GLDKTHDVARVKRLL
+47 GLDKAHDVARVKRLM

-77 ENLAIFRAHLDSL
+77 GNLAIFRAHLESL

-158 ALRNPSDD
+158 ALRCPSDD

-220 DGVIPDRANDWV
+220 GDGIPDRANYWV

-508 ARQRTAMVAA
+508 ARQRTAMVSA
-518 ERLEQMLASPDY
+518 ERLEQMLASPEY
-530 VEQYRKWA
+530 VAEYRKWA
-538 ASMQGVDRSEW
+538 ADMDGVDRSEW
-549 IERELLP
+549 IERELMP

-594 TRDAFGEAFLTHTST
+594 TRDSFGEAFLTHTST

-668 EEFRASSVSSYREV
+668 EEFRESSVSSYREV

-760 LRRVATDFDRIQKE
+760 LRRVAIDFDRVEKA
-774 ASAADRALQ
+774 ASVADRALQ
-783 RRHVEEITEDLPH
+783 ERHVEEITEDLPH

-816 DMRSAFYAGYEESDR
+816 DMRSAFYAGYEETDR
-831 EHVLIGTA
+831 EHVLIGMA

-846 KNLVSTTFV
+846 KTLVSTTFV

-892 DLGLSVFTDTALARM
+892 DLGLSVFTETALARM
-907 EAQRNAATA
+907 EAQRNAAMA

-922 AAFELPADASGVNGA
+922 AAFELPADASATNGA
-937 HKGRPGGAGGAGR
+937 RNNGANDA
-950 GVRGA
+950 
-955 HRPVGYTAVD
+955 PAVPS
-965 ALDEGVPAGRGLV
+965 V
-978 PATRTQRAERADD
+978 AD
-991 GGDQHPGHR
+991 
-1000 SMLTARR
+1000 S
-1007 ACSTN
+1007 S
-1012 HVGASLG
+1012 
-1019 RGR
+1019 